1 MDEPTKAAIA
11 AAALLL
17 GLLVI
22 LAIASANGQK
32 EVPDDRPQPTRAVS
46 VR

>member
-22 LAIASANGQK
+22 LAIASANGQE
-32 EVPDDRPQPTRAVS
+32 EVPNDRPQPTRTIS
-46 VR
+46 IR